1 MQIFAVG
8 LSSNQNILRLKSKGF
23 CVFFFFFFPKKEPSS
38 FYF

>member
-23 CVFFFFFFPKKEPSS
+23 CVFFFFFPKKELSS